1 VRVFIRDGEL
11 SLSPIKADDGWD
23 DEKTRERSRA
33 RSQDAMASWGQL
45 PHFGQLSAPSNPN
58 HNDNDSAFE
67 LLLLTISCIG
77 NTLLLT

>member
-1 VRVFIRDGEL
+1 
-11 SLSPIKADDGWD
+11 
-23 DEKTRERSRA
+23 
-33 RSQDAMASWGQL
+33 MASWGQL